1 MEKEKSKN
9 RNAKWQSGIALFSRI
24 SGWIIGPVIGAM
36 LLIRWLNGK
45 YEMGL
50 GMILLII
57 GIVFTFSFLAIF
69 REAKKEMKKNN

>member
-1 MEKEKSKN
+1 
-9 RNAKWQSGIALFSRI
+9 
-24 SGWIIGPVIGAM
+24 VIGAM